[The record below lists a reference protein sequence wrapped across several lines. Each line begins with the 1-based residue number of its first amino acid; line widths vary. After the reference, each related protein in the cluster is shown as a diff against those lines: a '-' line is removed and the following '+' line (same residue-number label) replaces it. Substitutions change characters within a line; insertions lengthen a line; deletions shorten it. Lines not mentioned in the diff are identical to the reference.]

1 MPVRTPCLSR
11 GIFDKRRLYTLAI
24 DLCVLRAYFPGMRD
38 ESLLLSD
45 AGEVLPPRDPLVERL
60 RGLINSDRVFNH
72 ALPKVRSIDALGG
85 QRLDPA
91 GVDAVACLLARVL
104 SSGSCDRLAFALPRG
119 GGPLAALV
127 GLYLALSRK
136 AMALSARWDGHPG
149 TGTGSVSIATMRPEL
164 RQLVRRLT
172 FDGADMNELIEP
184 ARLVSRKEI
193 SSTGRVRRRVAAVPL
208 RGGARVGLSQRD
220 SFLLF
225 HRLLTMPPVPEGVIQ
240 MMVIDTAGTTV
251 TAWEQTFERNRA
263 ARRTQLWIGELGQS
277 DFERFCTERSIPLVR
292 FDWHLLA
299 ASANLRE
306 GKGPLAST
314 GLDARA
320 RAREPISWRLVS
332 DEEREE
338 EFAKVYASLRA
349 MRDGGRTDMPDVL
362 RIPYRL
368 TGLLSRLACSLEVY
382 ERVAG
387 PNPYAVNAR
396 ALMAQCEQVT
406 QAAFIGSNW
415 KHVFD
420 DYWPVV
426 MAALRNLIRCA
437 EDSRR
442 YAKDE
447 ALVDRAITA
456 MDAGRQ
462 VRVLCQTRAEG
473 LATRETL
480 DGFGLGLQ
488 QGVRVASYA
497 DRIPWGGE
505 YSLLTL
511 LLAPPPPW
519 HGAMLLSGER
529 GSVEVLCYAH
539 EVGRLHSAVRAV
551 TLDFVGAQHNAAVA
565 DGLQL
570 PSSSALLAAPG
581 HGMDVLLVKADS
593 YGPRTGPPPD
603 DETDLTR
610 PGGDVSCWE
619 ELVGLYGQDL
629 PLGRVGVETDG
640 DVDAAYPGQARL
652 VHFTDAQPVFFRD
665 DGPITVYVAG
675 APASGPSIISLLPGE
690 LTAGMTVLFLPGA
703 QRNDLVG
710 TLTEAWDEQLQMEQR
725 MFEPLFREALD
736 GAVKKVGIEQLAR
749 ACGHRSETVQKWV
762 SGQNWPQKPEK
773 FQVILDLAEMPHV
786 SRAAAPIWRYF
797 ERVRGAHRYIGRLL
811 NEAVEETVVAET
823 NRDTLDKLSRLVGRD
838 LEDIFDQL
846 VTVTV
851 KSVEAPRPVPL
862 AACGQFLD
870 PDDPYIHKEGF
881 A

>member
-1 MPVRTPCLSR
+1 
-11 GIFDKRRLYTLAI
+11 
-24 DLCVLRAYFPGMRD
+24 MRD
-38 ESLLLSD
+38 TSLLLQSD
-45 AGEVLPPRDPLVERL
+45 VGGVPPCDPLVERL
-60 RGLINSDRVFNH
+60 RGLIESDRVLNH
-72 ALPKVRSIDALGG
+72 VLPKVRSVDALGG
-85 QRLDPA
+85 QRLHPA

-104 SSGSCDRLAFALPRG
+104 LSGRCDRLAFALPRG

-127 GLYLALSRK
+127 GLYIALSRK
-136 AMALSARWDGHPG
+136 AVALSARRDGHSRV
-149 TGTGSVSIATMRPEL
+149 GTGSVSVATMRPEL

-184 ARLVSRKEI
+184 ARLVSLKDT
-193 SSTGRVRRRVAAVPL
+193 SSSGRVRLRVAAVPL
-208 RGGARVGLSQRD
+208 RGGTRVGLSQRD

-240 MMVIDTAGTTV
+240 MMVIDTTGTTV
-251 TAWEQTFERNRA
+251 TAWDQTFERNQA
-263 ARRTQLWIGELGQS
+263 ARRTQLWIGDLGQS
-277 DFERFCTERSIPLVR
+277 DFERFCAEHSIPLVR
-292 FDWHLLA
+292 FDWQLLA
-299 ASANLRE
+299 ASANLHE
-306 GKGPLAST
+306 GKSPLAST

-320 RAREPISWRLVS
+320 RAREPTVWRLVS

-338 EFAKVYASLRA
+338 EFAKVYAALRA
-349 MRDGGRTDMPDVL
+349 MREGGRTDMPEVL

-368 TGLLSRLACSLEVY
+368 AGLLSRLACSLELY

-387 PNPYAVNAR
+387 PNPYSVNAR

-406 QAAFIGSNW
+406 QAAFIGDKW

-426 MAALRNLIRCA
+426 MAALRNLIRFA
-437 EDSRR
+437 EDSKRC
-442 YAKDE
+442 AKDE
-447 ALVDRAITA
+447 ALVDRTIAA
-456 MDAGRQ
+456 LDAGHQ

-480 DGFGLGLQ
+480 DGFGLGVQ

-505 YSLLTL
+505 SSLLTL

-519 HGAMLLSGER
+519 HSAMLLSGER
-529 GSVEVLCYAH
+529 GKTEVLCYAH
-539 EVGRLHSAVRAV
+539 EAGRLNSAVRAV
-551 TLDFVGAQHNAAVA
+551 TFDYAGAQHNAAIA
-565 DGLQL
+565 DALQL
-570 PSSSALLAAPG
+570 PSSRVLLPASGPG
-581 HGMDVLLVKADS
+581 TDVLLVKADG
-593 YGPRTGPPPD
+593 YGPRTGAPPD

-629 PLGRVGVETDG
+629 PFGRVDAETDG
-640 DVDAAYPGQARL
+640 EVEAAYAGQARL
-652 VHFTDAQPVFFRD
+652 VRFTDAQPVYFRD
-665 DGPITVYVAG
+665 DAPITVYLAE
-675 APASGPSIISLLPGE
+675 APVNGRSIVSLLPGG
-690 LTAGMTVLFLPGA
+690 LIAGMTVLFLPGA

-736 GAVKKVGIEQLAR
+736 AAVENVGIAQLAR
-749 ACGHRSETVQKWV
+749 ACGHGSATVHKWV

-811 NEAVEETVVAET
+811 NEAVKETVVADT

-846 VTVTV
+846 VSVTV
-851 KSVEAPRPVPL
+851 KSVDAPRPVPL